1 MMGKPKSL
9 VDKIQQD
16 FPRTPSPIYTKTR
29 AEELGLGMPP
39 TVTLRT
45 GQVLQPQPQSNR
57 AHVLNERTLQQNTG
71 RMTLVQPQPQQQLS
85 PMYYPE
91 TTSLELGLQ
100 NLSLEVMSEIFFF

>member
-57 AHVLNERTLQQNTG
+57 AHVLNDRSLNG
-71 RMTLVQPQPQQQLS
+71 RILQPQPQQQLS

-100 NLSLEVMSEIFFF
+100 NLSLEVNCFLEEC